1 MLLSLRFPGAGFG
14 KDMVTDMEFD
24 LTKPYCR
31 YFNEICS
38 IPHGS
43 GNEKA
48 LSDRLAAFA
57 TECGLGYMQDALWNV
72 VIYKP
77 ASAGYED
84 HPGVVIQAH
93 MDMVCEKTPESD
105 HDFEKDPLALY
116 TQGDHLRARGTTLG
130 ADDGMGCA
138 YMLAILADDTLM
150 HPYLECCFTT
160 QEETGL
166 VGAQAL
172 KPEYF
177 KARRLINLDGAGEY
191 KTYMGMGGGEQV
203 TLIKPVTW
211 EDNDKPAYRLCVS
224 GLLGGHSGG
233 MIDKERANAAK
244 LAARVLCRMEQE
256 GIRFQLAGFAGGT
269 KHNVIMPEAE
279 ALFVT
284 DENPE
289 QIQRIVE
296 CAAHEIAAEYEQSDP
311 DIRICVKP
319 AEPAQRRLTERDSED
334 LIHLLY
340 LLPNGLL
347 ARSPAVEGE
356 PPVTSANTGVVR
368 LDESEAEIVISAR
381 SGLECALEE
390 LKRQVTLLGEL
401 YGAAA
406 SYSGYYPGWKYE
418 AESELRETMKQVFES
433 IYHKPL
439 ACLIGHGGN
448 ECGVFKKMF
457 PEMEIVTSGAIYGN
471 IHTTEEFLDLAS
483 FDRSWTLLTRFLEA
497 L

>member
-1 MLLSLRFPGAGFG
+1 
-14 KDMVTDMEFD
+14 MEFD
-24 LTKPYCR
+24 LTKPYCH
-31 YFNEICS
+31 YFNEICK

-48 LSDRLAAFA
+48 LSDRLVAFA
-57 TECGLGYMQDALWNV
+57 KECGLDYMQDELWNV

-93 MDMVCEKTPESD
+93 MDMVCEKVPESG

-116 TQGDHLRARGTTLG
+116 TEGDHLRAQGTTLG

-138 YMLAILADDTLM
+138 YMLAILADDTLA

-166 VGAQAL
+166 VGAQSL

-203 TLIKPVTW
+203 TLTKPVTW
-211 EDNDKPAYRLCVS
+211 EGNDKPAYRLRVS

-233 MIDKERANAAK
+233 MIDKERANAGK
-244 LAARVLCRMEQE
+244 LAARVLCALKRE
-256 GIRFQLAGFAGGT
+256 GICFYLTGLNGGT

-279 ALFVT
+279 AVFVT
-284 DENPE
+284 DADPDR
-289 QIQRIVE
+289 IRRIVE
-296 CAAHEIAAEYEQSDP
+296 TCGGEIAAEYEQSDP
-311 DIRICVKP
+311 DIRITVEP
-319 AEPAQRRLTERDSED
+319 AEPVRRRLTERDNAD
-334 LIHLLY
+334 LMHLLY
-340 LLPNGLL
+340 LLPCGLV
-347 ARSPAVEGE
+347 ARNPAVEGE
-356 PPVTSANTGVVR
+356 PPVTSVNVGVIS
-368 LDESEAEIVISAR
+368 LDGTQAKIGVSAR
-381 SGLECALEE
+381 SGLECAVEE

-406 SYSGYYPGWKYE
+406 TYSGYYPGWKYE

-433 IYHKPL
+433 LYQKPL

-457 PEMEIVTSGAIYGN
+457 PEMEIVTSGAIYGK

-483 FDRSWTLLTRFLEA
+483 FDRSWVLLTRFLEA